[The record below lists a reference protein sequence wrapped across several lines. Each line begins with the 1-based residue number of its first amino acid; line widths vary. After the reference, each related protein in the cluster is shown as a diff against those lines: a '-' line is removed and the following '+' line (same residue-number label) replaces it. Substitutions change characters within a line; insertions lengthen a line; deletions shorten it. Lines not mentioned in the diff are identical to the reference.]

1 MLANGTLAKWL
12 EGETTS
18 HRLTSYFTKHERKK
32 QQQQNTACYEE
43 LDKLLN

>member
-1 MLANGTLAKWL
+1 MLANGTLAKRPVTVWPHTL
-12 EGETTS
+12 QNMKE
-18 HRLTSYFTKHERKK
+18 KK

>member
-1 MLANGTLAKWL
+1 MLANGTLAKRL
-12 EGETTS
+12 VDETTS
-18 HRLTSYFTKHERKK
+18 HRLTSNFTNMKEKK